1 MANPPMNLPHWRLPT
16 GAAGTSRL
24 ICQAPQIHHIFD
36 VAVTTA
42 VHQLWHPHPVLVDTH
57 CHLHLLE
64 DPAEEVVA
72 GALAEGVGHL
82 VDVGVD
88 LDSSRQ
94 ATANAARLPQVS
106 ATAGVHPH
114 DADRLD
120 GPTLD
125 GLRRLLADERVV
137 GVGETGLDYHYDNSP
152 RPDQR
157 AAFAAHVGLARELDK
172 ALVVH
177 CREAFADVLAILD
190 GEGAPPRVVFHCFA
204 GDQRA
209 AARVVEAGWYVSF
222 AGVVTFRNAPEVR
235 AACAVVPL
243 DQLLLETDSPFLSPP
258 PYPGRPNPPGVRAAC
273 AVVPLD
279 QGLLETDSPFL
290 SPPPYRGRPN
300 RPGRVAVTARTVA
313 ELHGVPVEQGAEAP
327 TATAARAFA
336 LSLDGRG

>member
-1 MANPPMNLPHWRLPT
+1 MDDT
-16 GAAGTSRL
+16 GL
-24 ICQAPQIHHIFD
+24 
-36 VAVTTA
+36 
-42 VHQLWHPHPVLVDTH
+42 LVDTH

-64 DPAEEVVA
+64 TPAEEVVA

-88 LDSSRQ
+88 LASSRQ
-94 ATANAARLPQVS
+94 AVANATRLPQVS

-114 DADRLD
+114 DADTLD
-120 GPTLD
+120 APTLD

-157 AAFAAHVGLARELDK
+157 AAFAAHVRLARELDK

-204 GDQRA
+204 GDADA

-222 AGVVTFRNAPEVR
+222 AGMLTFRNASGLR
-235 AACAVVPL
+235 AACAAVPL
-243 DQLLLETDSPFLSPP
+243 DRMVLETDSPFLSPH
-258 PYPGRPNPPGVRAAC
+258 
-273 AVVPLD
+273 
-279 QGLLETDSPFL
+279 PF
-290 SPPPYRGRPN
+290 RGRPN
-300 RPGRVAVTARTVA
+300 HPARVAVTARTVA
-313 ELHGVPVEQGAEAP
+313 DLHGVPVEEVATAT
-327 TATAARAFA
+327 TATAVRAFA
-336 LSLDGRG
+336 LPLDGRG

>member
-1 MANPPMNLPHWRLPT
+1 LPT
-16 GAAGTSRL
+16 VMTVVPGQVPR
-24 ICQAPQIHHIFD
+24 D
-36 VAVTTA
+36 
-42 VHQLWHPHPVLVDTH
+42 LWHARPMLVDTH

-64 DPAEEVVA
+64 TPAEEVVA

-94 ATANAARLPQVS
+94 AAANAARLPQVS

-114 DADRLD
+114 DADTLD
-120 GPTLD
+120 APTLD

-157 AAFAAHVGLARELDK
+157 AAFAAHVRLARELDK

-177 CREAFADVLAILD
+177 CREAFADVLAVLD

-204 GDQRA
+204 GDA
-209 AARVVEAGWYVSF
+209 TDAARVVEAGWYVSF
-222 AGVVTFRNAPEVR
+222 AGMLTFRNAPELR
-235 AACAVVPL
+235 AACAAVPL
-243 DQLLLETDSPFLSPP
+243 DRMVLETDSPFLSPH
-258 PYPGRPNPPGVRAAC
+258 
-273 AVVPLD
+273 
-279 QGLLETDSPFL
+279 
-290 SPPPYRGRPN
+290 PYRGRPN
-300 RPGRVAVTARTVA
+300 HPARVAVTARTVA
-313 ELHGVPVEQGAEAP
+313 EVHGVPVEAVAAAT

-336 LSLDGRG
+336 LPLDGRG